1 MVCLHGGRCS
11 HVGNQSKCICSEGYH
26 GKHCELKLTG
36 VNHLLVLMV
45 LHVLIM
51 VTWCTVSVQSGLSG
65 GTVKKV
71 GRISYGAFP

>member
-1 MVCLHGGRCS
+1 MAMLETKASVSVLKVTMENIAS
-11 HVGNQSKCICSEGYH
+11 
-26 GKHCELKLTG
+26 LKLTG

-51 VTWCTVSVQSGLSG
+51 VTWCSVSVQSGLSG

-71 GRISYGAFP
+71 GRISYGAFS